1 VAPYHIVLYRRES
14 QQLTLER
21 LAARAGMHPELVERF
36 VEFGLVEPIDRVGE
50 TVLFDPSAIE
60 RLRMIVRLRQSL
72 GINIAGIA
80 VILDLLDKLCALQR
94 ENEILRSRR

>member
-21 LAARAGMHPELVERF
+21 LAASADMHPDLVERF

-50 TVLFDPSAIE
+50 TVLFDPSAID
-60 RLRMIVRLRQSL
+60 RLRLIVRLRKSL

-80 VILDLLDKLCALQR
+80 VVLDLLDKFCDLQR
-94 ENEILRSRR
+94 ENERLRSRR